1 MYIFTHLCHTY
12 HNTDELLDRQEI
24 SEGVQGGMKDVRS
37 RVQDLQREV
46 QALNTILSQLDEP
59 INRSA
64 TQLSKVVDHLES
76 ERSFFFQIIE
86 SMSNK
91 KFRVR
96 TR

>member
-1 MYIFTHLCHTY
+1 MYIFTHLCHPY
-12 HNTDELLDRQEI
+12 QNTDELLDRQEI
-24 SEGVQGGMKDVRS
+24 GAG
-37 RVQDLQREV
+37 
-46 QALNTILSQLDEP
+46 LNILNIILSQLDEP
-59 INRSA
+59 INRSV

-86 SMSNK
+86 RKSNK